1 MIDKKTILIVDD
13 DPDYMF
19 QIGLQ
24 VESFGFNVIKAEGRK
39 KGEEILKKTKPD
51 LCIFDLMIETQDSGF
66 ILAYKCKQMYPDVP
80 VIIATAVTTETGMVF
95 KVETDEDKSWIKA
108 DKLLEKGIRK
118 DQLEREINILLK
130 I

>member
-1 MIDKKTILIVDD
+1 MKDKKTVLIVDD

-19 QIGLQ
+19 QIGMQ

-39 KGEEILKKTKPD
+39 EGEEILNKIKPD
-51 LCIFDLMIETQDSGF
+51 LCIFDLMMETQDSGF

-95 KVETDEDKSWIKA
+95 KVETREDKSWIKA
-108 DKLLEKGIRK
+108 DRLLEKGIRK

>member
-1 MIDKKTILIVDD
+1 MKDKKTVLIVDD

-19 QIGLQ
+19 QIGMQ

-39 KGEEILKKTKPD
+39 EGEEILNKIKPD
-51 LCIFDLMIETQDSGF
+51 LCIFDLMMETQDSGF

-95 KVETDEDKSWIKA
+95 KVETHEDKSWIKA
-108 DKLLEKGIRK
+108 DRLLEKGIRK